1 MLSSLPLSPG
11 VYWFLDN
18 EGNVLYVGK
27 AKNLKNRVT
36 SYARY
41 NQLSHRIKQLVTTAT
56 TVKFRIL
63 DSELEALLVEA
74 ELIGRYQPH
83 FNILLK
89 DDKSPLYIHITN
101 EQFPRVTKIRKKEL
115 LTKKLAGT
123 TLGPFPSAYKVNEVL
138 KIARTIFPWCNK
150 PLQET
155 LATSQKTPT
164 ACFFYHLDL
173 CPGACLGHISKEAYV
188 TNITNLIAF
197 LKGKKKEVLQA
208 ITADMTQAVA
218 QENFELAAQFRDQLQ
233 LIKEVTGR
241 SYTLKPDLTLPA
253 LRENIAEDGRMGLQK
268 LLTTYSFV
276 PSNYALTRIE
286 GYDVSNTQGTL
297 ASVAMVT
304 FINGKPDTNEYKVF
318 NIKTLNTPNDY
329 HMLKEA
335 LTRRQNHPEWGKP
348 NVVVI
353 DGGRGQVRAVLSTWT
368 WDIPVIG
375 IAKHPDRLIIPIFKQ
390 PPRQKPTSVT
400 YHIAKLQPQDPILQ
414 LVQQIR
420 DEAHRFS
427 KKQHSGRRVRKLLDT
442 KR

>member
-1 MLSSLPLSPG
+1 M
-11 VYWFLDN
+11 YWFLDK
-18 EGNVLYVGK
+18 EDNVLYVGK

-36 SYARY
+36 SYSQY
-41 NQLSHRIKQLVTTAT
+41 NQLSYRIKQLVTTAST
-56 TVKFRIL
+56 LKFRTL

-89 DDKSPLYIHITN
+89 DDKSPLYIHITQ
-101 EQFPRVTKIRKKEL
+101 EMFPRVTKIRKKEL
-115 LTKKLAGT
+115 LTKKLKGT

-138 KIARTIFPWCNK
+138 KIARTIFPWC
-150 PLQET
+150 
-155 LATSQKTPT
+155 SQPT
-164 ACFFYHLDL
+164 QSEVEQTKQKACFYYHLDL
-173 CPGACLGHISKEAYV
+173 CPGACIGLITKEQYK

-197 LKGKKKEVLQA
+197 LKGKKKEVLHSLSDA
-208 ITADMTQAVA
+208 MKEAVLD
-218 QENFELAAQFRDQLQ
+218 EHFELAAQYRDQIQ
-233 LIKEVTGR
+233 LITDVTER

-253 LRENIAEDGRMGLQK
+253 LKESIAEDGRAGLQK

-276 PSNYALTRIE
+276 PHSYTLDRIE

-304 FINGKPDTNEYKVF
+304 FTNGKIDTSEYKAF
-318 NIKTLNTPNDY
+318 NIKTLDTPNDY

-348 NVVVI
+348 NLVVI

-375 IAKHPDRLIIPIFKQ
+375 IAKHPDRLVIPIFKQ
-390 PPRQKPTSVT
+390 PPRQKPSSIT
-400 YHIAKLQPQDPILQ
+400 YHIAKLLPNDPVLQ

-427 KKQHSGRRVRKLLDT
+427 KKTHSGRRVKKLLAE
-442 KR
+442 